1 MSEEDQPIDV
11 YKVEFAIE
19 DVYLLYQ
26 SVSKH
31 IEMWAGGNP
40 LEQEHLFMLKDNL
53 YRIILDYKFRE
64 MWQSTNCLLA

>member
-26 SVSKH
+26 SVNKY
-31 IEMWAGGNP
+31 IEMWPGGNP
-40 LEQEHLFMLKDNL
+40 LEQEHLFLLKDNL

-64 MWQSTNCLLA
+64 M